1 MQAVQQ
7 ARSTT
12 PLYRSY
18 AFAKGTSIRYSF
30 CPHFSACSC
39 PYNERVCRDERP
51 TDLIFAFEPPAVP
64 SMCIDC
70 TEIPVAV
77 ASADCS
83 AKRGRAGSDAV
94 LLMSQSNMSGWDQD
108 YNPTS
113 MAQPTSVSSSGPG
126 QTRSRL
132 PLNTLSTSTTSR
144 FVGMGTSI
152 GRAYAATLP
161 EYRNVLLVPAAQSDS
176 GLARQHPATTFN
188 PSPGIWS
195 LSSALLEDAMTRL
208 GEDLHSG
215 EGQAGNCLAAVL
227 WHQGEADAKLGT
239 TQQEYG
245 LAWNEMI
252 GELRLR
258 LNRAG
263 ASVSVI
269 LGQFT
274 PAWIEQKEA
283 NARPT
288 LNAIKAIAENS
299 EFTTVEPS
307 AGIDGI
313 NKGTNDLNGD
323 SHFDSIALRKQGE
336 RYFEVLCNALH

>member
-1 MQAVQQ
+1 M
-7 ARSTT
+7 
-12 PLYRSY
+12 
-18 AFAKGTSIRYSF
+18 
-30 CPHFSACSC
+30 
-39 PYNERVCRDERP
+39 
-51 TDLIFAFEPPAVP
+51 
-64 SMCIDC
+64 
-70 TEIPVAV
+70 PVAV

-176 GLARQHPATTFN
+176 GLARQHPATTSD

-195 LSSALLEDAMTRL
+195 PSSALLEDAMTRL

-215 EGQAGNCLAAVL
+215 EGQAGNCLAAEL

-239 TQQEYG
+239 TQQEYE
-245 LAWNEMI
+245 LVWNEMI
-252 GELRLR
+252 GELKLR
-258 LNRAG
+258 LNGAG

-283 NARPT
+283 NARPI
-288 LNAIKAIAENS
+288 LNAIKANAENS

-307 AGIDGI
+307 AGIGGI

-323 SHFDSIALRKQGE
+323 SHFDSMALRK
-336 RYFEVLCNALH
+336 L